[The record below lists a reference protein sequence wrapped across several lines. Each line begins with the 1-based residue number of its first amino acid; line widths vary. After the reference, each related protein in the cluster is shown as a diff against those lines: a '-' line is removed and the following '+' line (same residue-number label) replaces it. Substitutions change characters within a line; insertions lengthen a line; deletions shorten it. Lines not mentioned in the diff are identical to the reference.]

1 MGVVLV
7 SMTMNDPLVRPL
19 CDVLLDTST
28 SLAAVMRQVRDPTAR
43 AVGVWS
49 IGETAAH
56 VSGSSG
62 YFLAAARGERGL
74 ERLDEVDQANAQ
86 ALAADP
92 ERDPVRLA
100 DRLES
105 GEQALVAFAR
115 QVQGDPPVHPF
126 EGVEVPLSTLLAIE
140 LGELLVH
147 GFDIARA
154 AHLPWPIDPAAAVL
168 TLQGYLPLMACTL
181 DVARARGVQ
190 LAVEIR
196 IRRMRPVVVVIADD
210 ALVVDESAGQRVDA
224 HIAATP
230 TAYLLLMW
238 NRIPPWKPL
247 LSGQF
252 LIWGLR
258 PWRALELGR
267 LTHA

>member
-1 MGVVLV
+1 M

-62 YFLAAARGERGL
+62 YFLAAARGEGGL

-154 AHLPWPIDPAAAVL
+154 THLPWPIDPAAAVL
-168 TLQGYLPLMACTL
+168 TLQGYLPLMAYTL
-181 DVARARGVQ
+181 DVAGARGVQ

-252 LIWGLR
+252 LIWGRR